1 METKQENWLK
11 KRVGRPTSS
20 KIKTLFTGGTRPAT
34 PEEIAIYKLVKSTR
48 KTVDLEFGDTAI
60 EYLYEL
66 AYERESGQPTWTPE
80 NRNFTWGS
88 AQEPYAIKYLKANH
102 PELDVKHCSGD
113 DFPEIVFNVSACGLG
128 DSPDFYSGT
137 DAVGEIKCVMTGSKL
152 KRIKEMTRE
161 EARKEYE
168 HQFSG
173 HLIGKPDAKKL
184 LYVVYFGQNDENEYD
199 ILDPLDPSRGVIF
212 EYDRSE
218 FEPLIAEIEA
228 KVTKVM
234 KFLDVVD
241 RKELKPDGKPWRI
254 RDINDWKS

>member
-11 KRVGRPTSS
+11 KRSGRPTSS
-20 KIKTLFTGGTRPAT
+20 KAETLFKGGSRPAT
-34 PEEIAIYKLVKSTR
+34 DEEIAIYKLVKSTR
-48 KTVDLEFGDTAI
+48 KTVDLEFGETAI

-66 AYERESGQPTWTPE
+66 AYERESGQPTWTPS
-80 NRNFTWGS
+80 NRNFDWGS

-137 DAVGEIKCVMTGSKL
+137 DVVGEIKCVMTGAKL

-161 EARKEYE
+161 EAMQEYRY
-168 HQFSG
+168 QFAG
-173 HLIGKPDAKKL
+173 HLIGSPWANKL
-184 LYVVYFGQNDENEYD
+184 IYLVYFGQNDDNQYD
-199 ILDPLDPSRGVIF
+199 ILDPLDPSRGIIF

-218 FEPLIAEIEA
+218 FTDLINKIEA

-234 KFLDVVD
+234 AFLALVD
-241 RKELKPDGKPWRI
+241 EGKYKV
-254 RDINDWKS
+254 RDINNWTYEQ